1 MDSQKIAAVL
11 ATLIGLIVSAVVFIY
26 TPKNGA
32 DSVKQQAE
40 KQQVELPKAPAA
52 PPVRGP
58 VVRDITPQQ

>member
-40 KQQVELPKAPAA
+40 KQQVELPKAPAV